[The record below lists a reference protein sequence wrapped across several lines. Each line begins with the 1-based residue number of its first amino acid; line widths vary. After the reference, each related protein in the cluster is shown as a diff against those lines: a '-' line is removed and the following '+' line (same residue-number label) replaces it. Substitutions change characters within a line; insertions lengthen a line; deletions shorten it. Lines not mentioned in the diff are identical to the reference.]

1 MIELLAGL
9 PAWAVLA
16 VTCAVVATEPA
27 VLAGVVLPSVASVVF
42 SGFVAGL
49 DGVPLPAAVLLVG
62 AAAAGGDAL
71 AFRAGRRRAGDP
83 SGGSPP
89 RRAGLQRGWD
99 RAAAL
104 YRRGGPPVVALARW
118 VTVARTVVPRLAG
131 RSGLSWRRY
140 LALALPSAAVWSAT
154 LTGAGYAVGASYAQV
169 SRYVGRGGGA
179 VLVLALCAAAV
190 VAAGHWIGRHPHLV
204 RRTACLISRSR
215 AVRALDRHHHRVPRQ
230 RVAVRAAASGLLAAA
245 LVAFA
250 LLLYGLVAGAL
261 TVSGLRDAEG
271 WLVGQVAGVQDERLT
286 AVARVAVATL
296 RSTYVLLLLAV
307 LVAAVRWRRHVRGGA
322 PRLSDRVSALG
333 ATLVPLAALAL
344 AGVLTGLVVPEPAD
358 PAVRDWVLG
367 AQIPVVTAAVAAI
380 AGLLTARLPW
390 ALRAAAVTGAWLL
403 ALLLAVS
410 RVHLGWDTPSSAL
423 TSLLVGTA
431 WSGLLLAAWRESV
444 AVTGGVRAPAP
455 VSPRTPSSVPA

>member
-9 PAWAVLA
+9 PAWVVLA

-42 SGFVAGL
+42 TGFVAGL
-49 DGVPLPAAVLLVG
+49 DGVPLWVAALLV
-62 AAAAGGDAL
+62 AAAAGGGDAL
-71 AFRAGRRRAGDP
+71 AFRAGRRGPASPDGGAPVGD
-83 SGGSPP
+83 GWLHGSV
-89 RRAGLQRGWD
+89 RRGWD
-99 RAAAL
+99 RAAGL
-104 YRRGGPPVVALARW
+104 YRRGGRPVLALARW

-131 RSGLSWRRY
+131 RSGLSWPRY

-179 VLVLALCAAAV
+179 VLVLAVCAAAV
-190 VAAGHWIGRHPHLV
+190 VAAGHWIGRHPDLV
-204 RRTACLISRSR
+204 RRTALRLGRSR
-215 AVRALDRHHHRVPRQ
+215 AVRALDRHHHREPRQ
-230 RVAVRAAASGLLAAA
+230 RVAVRAAALGLLAAA

-250 LLLYGLVAGAL
+250 LLLHGLVAGAL
-261 TVSGLRDAEG
+261 TVGGLRDAED
-271 WLVGQVAGVQDERLT
+271 WLVGQVAGVQDERVT
-286 AVARVAVATL
+286 AVARATVSTL

-307 LVAAVRWRRHVRGGA
+307 LAAALRWRQHVGGGTPDRA
-322 PRLSDRVSALG
+322 DRLSALG

-344 AGVLTGLVVPEPAD
+344 AGVLTDPVVPEPAD

-410 RVHLGWDTPSSAL
+410 RVHLGWDSPSTAL

-431 WSGLLLAAWRESV
+431 WSGLLLVAWRESV
-444 AVTGGVRAPAP
+444 AVTGGARAPAAA
-455 VSPRTPSSVPA
+455 VPA